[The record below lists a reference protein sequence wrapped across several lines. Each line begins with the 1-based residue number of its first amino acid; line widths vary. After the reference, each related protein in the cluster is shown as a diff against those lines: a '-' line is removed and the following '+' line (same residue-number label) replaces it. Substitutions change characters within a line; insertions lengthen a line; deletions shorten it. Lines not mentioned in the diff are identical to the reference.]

1 MSKPRKRWWGFVRR
15 MIRDYP
21 GLRNALIDLQQQTVT
36 ASLSGMPAGGGAN
49 RSTEAAALRNLPDP
63 DDQAAYEAVAK
74 AVELTALKPGGQEKM
89 ELIRLMYWARC
100 PKTITAAADE
110 LYISSRTA
118 KRWHAQFIRT
128 VAICHGLTPSAE
140 VGPPEP

>member
-1 MSKPRKRWWGFVRR
+1 MSKTRARWWGFVRR

-21 GLRNALIDLQQQTVT
+21 GLKNALTDLRQQTVT
-36 ASLSGMPAGGGAN
+36 ASLSGMPGGGGPG
-49 RSTEAAALRNLPDP
+49 RSTETAALRSLPDP

-74 AVELTALKPGGQEKM
+74 AVELTALKPGGQDKL

-100 PKTITAAADE
+100 PKTLTAAAGE
-110 LYISSRTA
+110 LYISFRTA
-118 KRWHAQFIRT
+118 KRWHAQFVRT
-128 VAICHGLTPSAE
+128 VAMCHGLTPPAK